1 MVSASLGGLEVLV
14 FECVFRWEIGHFPP
28 LSLLLAQPPRTLF
41 CGPPSAFRGGWASKT
56 TLRRRGGE
64 IGTDSF
70 LPLPSSQCCLRPS
83 FSLFLITP
91 DWLLLR
97 KIGGCLT
104 RFFRPGKK
112 PANTGV
118 FLTNEKTQ
126 VSESESHLWKKW
138 TANLAGGTRGRRF
151 AVHIL

>member
-1 MVSASLGGLEVLV
+1 
-14 FECVFRWEIGHFPP
+14 
-28 LSLLLAQPPRTLF
+28 
-41 CGPPSAFRGGWASKT
+41 
-56 TLRRRGGE
+56 
-64 IGTDSF
+64 
-70 LPLPSSQCCLRPS
+70 
-83 FSLFLITP
+83 LITP

-126 VSESESHLWKKW
+126 VSESESHLWKKVDRKPF
-138 TANLAGGTRGRRF
+138 AGGDKRKKVCGT
-151 AVHIL
+151 HL